1 MKEQESKTDHRKVIR
16 ECKMMVQS
24 SSKISDTVLGSLK
37 DLKVKMSDKNQIL
50 GELQDKV
57 NTLSQPST
65 RGSIT
70 IKDEDLTLV
79 RGISG
84 TALRNQQKAD
94 ERISKLDRKIEAI
107 SQMNQSRAESQGKL
121 NSSFHTNNTITTN
134 TSYHTMPREVLSK
147 RASS

>member
-1 MKEQESKTDHRKVIR
+1 
-16 ECKMMVQS
+16 MMVQS
-24 SSKISDTVLGSLK
+24 SSKISDTVLVSLK

-79 RGISG
+79 RGISE
-84 TALRNQQKAD
+84 TALRNQ
-94 ERISKLDRKIEAI
+94 
-107 SQMNQSRAESQGKL
+107 
-121 NSSFHTNNTITTN
+121 
-134 TSYHTMPREVLSK
+134 
-147 RASS
+147 